1 MPKHSSIIFYLV
13 INLVICASR
22 AADSNDVSDQLWRG
36 EEEDVESNGDE
47 MSMVNSLQPVG
58 PWKFRRDLPY
68 NDAPETNNND
78 DDVAGEGTSLFDS
91 PTFDDARIR
100 YILDN
105 IQTRDVNK
113 QTAATRP
120 TTTDTPI
127 GKLIPCFIH

>member
-1 MPKHSSIIFYLV
+1 MV
-13 INLVICASR
+13 INLVIYASR
-22 AADSNDVSDQLWRG
+22 AAESNDVSDQLWRG
-36 EEEDVESNGDE
+36 EEEDVDE
-47 MSMVNSLQPVG
+47 KSMANSLQPVG

-78 DDVAGEGTSLFDS
+78 DDIAGEGTSLFDS

-100 YILDN
+100 YILDH
-105 IQTRDVNK
+105 IQMRDVNG

-120 TTTDTPI
+120 TTTETPL